1 MKSKSNAAPL
11 IGAVTIETSSVEL
24 DNGENLRDLAIGD
37 SVELRPDT
45 GHEGLWIAAKF
56 HGQHQDWITLQYAEQ
71 VQECGSD
78 PKIACRFNGTWH
90 AHPFDLDGNIRPRP
104 TTTP

>member
-1 MKSKSNAAPL
+1 MRNKPDTTPL
-11 IGAVTIETSSVEL
+11 IGAITIETSSVEL

-56 HGQHQDWITLQYAEQ
+56 SGQHQDWITLQHAQQ
-71 VQECGSD
+71 VQNCSVAPET
-78 PKIACRFNGTWH
+78 ACQFNGSWH

-104 TTTP
+104 TTP